1 MADVS
6 KVVANIFGTI
16 IVDDL
21 RVPSDLFTESIDIET
36 KSIYVSFVEKF
47 HLKKVPRN
55 RHLSDQLLNVV
66 VRPKTKSDVRN

>member
-6 KVVANIFGTI
+6 KVVANIFGTII

-66 VRPKTKSDVRN
+66 VARSAEDKV